1 MQTKDSFSLGLEV
14 YYKQHYGIIRFISD
28 DYITICIR
36 EDETKFHDV
45 CLVVLSSDFHLIKLK
60 KQSEK

>member
-1 MQTKDSFSLGLEV
+1 MKSYDSFSLGLEV

-28 DYITICIR
+28 DYITICIK

-45 CLVVLSSDFHLIKLK
+45 CLVVPQSEFHLIKLI